1 MGTFKFDE
9 IAFNS
14 TEKKK
19 PVDEDK
25 YTYLG
30 LEHLDSDS
38 IYVTRYGADVAPKGD
53 KLIMKKG
60 DVLFGKRRAY
70 QKKVAIAPFD
80 GIFSAHGMVLRPKE
94 DVIDK
99 DFFPMFIKSDYFLDA
114 AIKISVG
121 SLSPTINWR
130 DLKELKF
137 ELPSLEEQRKL
148 AEVLWAIY
156 DMKDKYKKLILAT
169 DELVKSQFIEMFGDT
184 LTDQSVY
191 KVVPLASV
199 FDKPQGG
206 EWGEDDPD
214 NTGVPVLRTTNFTD
228 EGIID
233 FTDVATRI
241 IPLDKVEK
249 KSLSKGDI
257 LIEKSGG
264 SSDKPVGR
272 VVYFESDDNTYL
284 NNNFTAKLHLN
295 GIFDLNSFYVF
306 KFMFVN
312 YWMGGTKIHEGKTT
326 GIHNIRLNDY
336 LEKTYI
342 PLAPRSIQ
350 DEYVELAEQSDKSK
364 FALQEAIKDLDA
376 LSKKIIAEN
385 LIPAGKE

>member
-137 ELPSLEEQRKL
+137 ELPFLEEQRKL

-184 LTDQSVY
+184 LTEQSAYEVA
-191 KVVPLASV
+191 PLSSV

-206 EWGEDDPD
+206 EWGKDDPD
-214 NTGVPVLRTTNFTD
+214 NIGVPVLRTTNFTD

-233 FTDVATRI
+233 FSDVATRI
-241 IPLDKVEK
+241 ISLDKVEK

-284 NNNFTAKLHLN
+284 NNNFTSKLHLN
-295 GIFDLNSFYVF
+295 GIFDLNPFYVF
-306 KFMFVN
+306 KFMFMN

-342 PLAPRSIQ
+342 PLPPRAIQ
-350 DEYVELAEQSDKSK
+350 DDYVEFAKESDKSK

>member
-1 MGTFKFDE
+1 MATVKLGD
-9 IAFNS
+9 IAIEAKSSN
-14 TEKKK
+14 KG
-19 PVDEDK
+19 DK
-25 YTYLG
+25 TGIRIVG
-30 LEHLDSDS
+30 LEHLTPSN
-38 IYVTRYGADVAPKGD
+38 VTLSSWSEDTENTFTKEFS
-53 KLIMKKG
+53 KG
-60 DVLFGKRRAY
+60 DVLFGRRRAY
-70 QKKVAIAPFD
+70 LKKAAVAPFD
-80 GIFSAHGMVLRPKE
+80 GICSGDITVIRAIEDKVDPDLLPFIIQNDFLFDFAVGKSA
-94 DVIDK
+94 
-99 DFFPMFIKSDYFLDA
+99 
-114 AIKISVG
+114 G
-121 SLSPTINWR
+121 SLSPRVKWTH
-130 DLKELKF
+130 LKEF
-137 ELPSLEEQRKL
+137 AIELPLMPEQSKL
-148 AEVLWAIY
+148 AETLWSINETKNAY
-156 DMKDKYKKLILAT
+156 EDLINKT

-184 LTDQSVY
+184 LTEQSAY
-191 KVVPLASV
+191 KVAPLSSV

-206 EWGEDDPD
+206 EWGKDDHD

-233 FTDVATRI
+233 FSDVATRI

-295 GIFDLNSFYVF
+295 GIFDLNPFYVF

-342 PLAPRSIQ
+342 PLAPRDIQ
-350 DEYVELAEQSDKSK
+350 DEYVEFAEQSDKSK
-364 FALQEAIKDLDA
+364 FY
-376 LSKKIIAEN
+376 
-385 LIPAGKE
+385 G

>member
-130 DLKELKF
+130 DLKELRF

-148 AEVLWAIY
+148 AEVLWTIY

-169 DELVKSQFIEMFGDT
+169 DELVKSQFIEMFDRLEYEHVQLKDISTLFADGDWIET
-184 LTDQSVY
+184 KDQSDYGIRLVQTGNVGNGY
-191 KVVPLASV
+191 YI
-199 FDKPQGG
+199 DKDAHSRYVS
-206 EWGEDDPD
+206 EE
-214 NTGVPVLRTTNFTD
+214 TFLRLNCT
-228 EGIID
+228 EIL
-233 FTDVATRI
+233 
-241 IPLDKVEK
+241 P
-249 KSLSKGDI
+249 GDI
-257 LIEKSGG
+257 LISRLP
-264 SSDKPVGR
+264 DPVGR
-272 VVYFESDDNTYL
+272 GCILPDGIGKAITAVDCTIVRLKDMVEPEYLIGFTQTGLYQLQIES
-284 NNNFTAKLHLN
+284 AKT
-295 GIFDLNSFYVF
+295 
-306 KFMFVN
+306 
-312 YWMGGTKIHEGKTT
+312 GTTRKRISRK
-326 GIHNIRLNDY
+326 N
-336 LEKTYI
+336 LEKILI
-342 PLAPRSIQ
+342 PVPPIEKQ
-350 DEYVELAEQSDKSK
+350 MVFVELIKESDKSK

>member
-14 TEKKK
+14 SEKKK

-94 DVIDK
+94 GVIDK

-169 DELVKSQFIEMFGDT
+169 DELVKSQFIEMFKDEFKTCLKLKMNKAFELQMGKTPARADSSLWKSADYKWISIADMSTYEKYTEDTKEYISDYAVSKTGIKIVPANTVIMSFKLTIGRTAITSEDIYTNEAIMAFIQKGD
-184 LTDQSVY
+184 LF
-191 KVVPLASV
+191 KV
-199 FDKPQGG
+199 DY
-206 EWGEDDPD
+206 
-214 NTGVPVLRTTNFTD
+214 LRWALHFTD
-228 EGIID
+228 WISGVQNAVKGATLNKSIIGNME
-233 FTDVATRI
+233 
-241 IPLDKVEK
+241 IPVP
-249 KSLSKGDI
+249 SKA
-257 LIEKSGG
+257 LQ
-264 SSDKPVGR
+264 
-272 VVYFESDDNTYL
+272 N
-284 NNNFTAKLHLN
+284 
-295 GIFDLNSFYVF
+295 
-306 KFMFVN
+306 KF
-312 YWMGGTKIHEGKTT
+312 
-326 GIHNIRLNDY
+326 
-336 LEKTYI
+336 LEF
-342 PLAPRSIQ
+342 
-350 DEYVELAEQSDKSK
+350 AEQSDKSK

>member
-1 MGTFKFDE
+1 MGIFKFDE

-38 IYVTRYGADVAPKGD
+38 IYVTRYGADVAPKGE

-184 LTDQSVY
+184 LTDQSLY
-191 KVVPLASV
+191 KVVSLASV

-206 EWGEDDPD
+206 EWGKDDPD

-264 SSDKPVGR
+264 SNDKPVGR

-295 GIFDLNSFYVF
+295 GIFDLNPFYVF